1 MVEMHWAERLRFKEK
16 IHERYP
22 TIWNLRIVR
31 KRLPVILDHLRD
43 GESVL
48 EIGAFDRGL
57 EERIKRRYPLV
68 LYKSLDI
75 DPTCP
80 HDYASFEEVKEPFD
94 LVLLFEVIEHL
105 NLEEGRDMLRNIHR
119 VLVPGGRLIMT
130 TPNVYTPGQYWKDLS
145 HRVPYHYKELG
156 ALLLAQQFELLGMF
170 RLYNAPGAAYVMK
183 VFLFSPLFRLLGIDF
198 TRSILFVA
206 RKQGA

>member
-48 EIGAFDRGL
+48 EIGAFDRSL
-57 EERIKRRYPLV
+57 AERLKKDRPAV
-68 LYKSLDI
+68 VYKSLDI
-75 DPTCP
+75 DPTYH
-80 HDYASFEEVKEPFD
+80 HDYLSLDQVQERFD

-105 NLEEGRDMLRNIHR
+105 DWNAGREMAGKIYGILN
-119 VLVPGGRLIMT
+119 PGGRVIVT
-130 TPNVYTPGQYWKDLS
+130 TPNVFTPGQYWKDAS
-145 HRVPYHYKELG
+145 HLTPYHYEELG
-156 ALLLAQQFELLGMF
+156 GLFIGHGFEVVEICRLFNDAAISYAAKVYFFAPFF
-170 RLYNAPGAAYVMK
+170 R
-183 VFLFSPLFRLLGIDF
+183 FLGIDF
-198 TRSILFVA
+198 AKSILLAV
-206 RKQGA
+206 RKP